1 MSTSDGIV
9 QLFSLAFGEWIRGE
23 ILSVAGETNTFDQ
36 WLAGKQGLLN
46 QIPES
51 ARRQASEVLERV
63 PSRYRGMIF
72 SWLADPKTALQVVG
86 LIGDIQGA

>member
-9 QLFSLAFGEWIRGE
+9 QLFSLAFGEWIKGE
-23 ILSVAGETNTFDQ
+23 ILSIAGETDTFDQ

-51 ARRQASEVLERV
+51 ARHEASAVLERV
-63 PSRYRGMIF
+63 PSRYRGMIS

-86 LIGDIQGA
+86 LISDIQWA